1 MTSDKGRHLDEN
13 AKCWQKNASFDEN
26 DDEKG
31 FLDLFVFSHLIHVE
45 DQKSGLETVSLR
57 RGIAYEPKQTMS
69 HLIFVCPFKQNKPCR
84 AFFKLQCI

>member
-1 MTSDKGRHLDEN
+1 MKMLSVDK
-13 AKCWQKNASFDEN
+13 KNASFDEN

-31 FLDLFVFSHLIHVE
+31 FLDLFVFLHLIHVE
-45 DQKSGLETVSLR
+45 DHKSGLETVSLR